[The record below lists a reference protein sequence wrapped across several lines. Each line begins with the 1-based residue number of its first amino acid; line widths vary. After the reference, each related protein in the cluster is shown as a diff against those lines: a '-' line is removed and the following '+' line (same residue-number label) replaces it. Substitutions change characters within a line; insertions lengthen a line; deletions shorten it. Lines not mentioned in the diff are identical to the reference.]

1 MPYKMMRPEHR
12 RIERRPGRL
21 AILSEA
27 VAEQG
32 WEERRIH
39 CWDMESACD
48 EERRKRCSAHFVRRN
63 CWDLWAAEYFPP
75 GRKPCCH
82 PDLDCS
88 NCAVA
93 SFKFGGS
100 VAVYVALPLKPSPQ
114 HNVAVRD
121 RAAKYC
127 NFLHN
132 AKENGQ
138 AKGEAEGRPSFR
150 CQRRPG
156 IDLHSSYV
164 SEVCSLPEHRGC
176 PFYQAD

>member
-1 MPYKMMRPEHR
+1 MPDKIIRPERR

-21 AILSEA
+21 ANPNEA

-32 WEERRIH
+32 WEERRTH
-39 CWDMESACD
+39 CWDLESTCS

-63 CWDLWAAEYFPP
+63 CWDLWAAEYFPQ

-93 SFKFGGS
+93 STKFGES
-100 VAVYVALPLKPSPQ
+100 VAVYVALPIRSGPQ
-114 HNVAVRD
+114 AVSAVRD

-127 NFLHN
+127 DYLHSP
-132 AKENGQ
+132 KENGQ
-138 AKGEAEGRPSFR
+138 AKGEGEVRPSFR

-156 IDLHSSYV
+156 IQLHSSYV
-164 SEVCSLPEHRGC
+164 SEVCSLPEHRDC
-176 PFYQAD
+176 PFYEAD